1 MHIAHCLH
9 PHPRNNGSGRT
20 CANLTVEPP
29 MFVMLATIS
38 PGFLGGG
45 INQVRVYRW
54 FRVSANCPFLQWRAS
69 SASAPR
75 IGFQTWSSRFKTY
88 LEAVHAPPSP
98 LSELALTPSLLWAPR
113 SSFTTS
119 VLEFPTCRRAAVPL
133 SEFVHVD
140 CGTGQ
145 HIRVRSACT

>member
-1 MHIAHCLH
+1 MHSIAGLLLGGQCTLH
-9 PHPRNNGSGRT
+9 TACIPILGIMEAGEL
-20 CANLTVEPP
+20 ALTLPSNRP
-29 MFVMLATIS
+29 CWPQFRQD
-38 PGFLGGG
+38 GG

-54 FRVSANCPFLQWRAS
+54 FR
-69 SASAPR
+69 
-75 IGFQTWSSRFKTY
+75 TWSSRSFKTY
-88 LEAVHAPPSP
+88 LEAVRAPPSP
-98 LSELALTPSLLWAPR
+98 LSELALTRSLLWAPPR